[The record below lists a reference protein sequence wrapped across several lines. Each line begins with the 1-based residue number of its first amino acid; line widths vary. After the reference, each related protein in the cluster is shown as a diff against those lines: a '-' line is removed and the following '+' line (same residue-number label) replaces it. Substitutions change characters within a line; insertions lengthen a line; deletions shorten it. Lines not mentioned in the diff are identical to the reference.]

1 MLQAL
6 DLKKLN
12 SVTKYPSIPTYHVMG
27 KMGRLTDELTVS
39 FGGRH
44 GPEELVATEKVDGAN
59 ARVVRM
65 PDASYLIG
73 SREEWLYSKGD
84 LIFNPDYGI
93 VDLLRG
99 VANIRINHAPYWST
113 SLSSR
118 TNDTTNDPI
127 EVYYF
132 EVFGGRTGRNAK
144 QYTSDRLYGYR
155 LFDVVHLPLDK
166 FGEVMD
172 MAPEQ
177 ISGWR
182 ERGGQPFL
190 NEEQL
195 QAVAARFELELTPRI
210 PIDSVPA
217 NHQEV
222 MDWLKEKLPET
233 QCRLDAEAGGK
244 PEGVVV
250 RTLDRRKIVKIK
262 YRDYE
267 LICKKGWSE

>member
-1 MLQAL
+1 MLWTL
-6 DLKKLN
+6 DLRKLN

-27 KMGRLTDELTVS
+27 ERGCLTDELTVS
-39 FGGRH
+39 FDGSH
-44 GPEELVATEKVDGAN
+44 GPEELIATEKVDGAN

-73 SREEWLYSKGD
+73 SREQWLYSKDD
-84 LIFNPDYGI
+84 LIFNPDHGI
-93 VDLLRG
+93 VDLLRV
-99 VANIRINHAPYWST
+99 VANLCISR
-113 SLSSR
+113 SSA
-118 TNDTTNDPI
+118 TNDPV

-132 EVFGGRTGRNAK
+132 EVFGGRTGGNAK
-144 QYTSDRLYGYR
+144 QYTSDRSYGYR

-172 MAPEQ
+172 MDAEQ

-195 QAVAARFELELTPRI
+195 QDVAARFELELTPRI
-210 PIDSVPA
+210 PIDSVPD

-250 RTLDRRKIVKIK
+250 RTLDRSKIVKIK

-267 LICKKGWSE
+267 RTLRD